1 MITDLRTSINSILYQ
16 RVTSPLFGTFLI
28 SWLVWN
34 WKIFYITFI
43 VESEKL
49 EQNRIDYIVNNLND
63 SGNLIWYPILSTI
76 ILITIIPFISNGA
89 YWISLKFEQWRI
101 DNKHKIERKQLL
113 TLEQSIQLRE
123 QLLDYEK
130 KFETLLKE
138 KDKEIKELK
147 LLIEKSSKEDG
158 TDVDGNIL
166 IGSKEDKEER
176 SAIEIFN
183 RLQDNEELKNSFYTI
198 SDSLQKG
205 ISDLTFNQNLD
216 SKALS
221 YFESN
226 DVIQHNGKGNY
237 KWTSKGQRVR
247 QLAFDL
253 DFK

>member
-28 SWLVWN
+28 SWLLWN
-34 WKIFYITFI
+34 WKIFYATFI
-43 VESEKL
+43 IESEKL
-49 EQNRIDYIVNNLND
+49 EQNRIDYIVENFND

-76 ILITIIPFISNGA
+76 ILITIIPFLSNGA

-113 TLEQSIQLRE
+113 TLEQSIQMRE

-130 KFETLLKE
+130 KFESLLNE

-147 LLIEKSSKEDG
+147 LLIEKAPTEGKDE
-158 TDVDGNIL
+158 DGNIT
-166 IGSKEDKEER
+166 IGSKADKEER
-176 SAIEIFN
+176 STIEIFN
-183 RLQDNEELKNSFYTI
+183 RLLQNESLKKSFYSI
-198 SDSLQKG
+198 SESLQRG

-216 SKALS
+216 TKDLS
-221 YFESN
+221 FFEAN
-226 DVIQHNGKGNY
+226 DIVQHNDKGNY
-237 KWTSKGQRVR
+237 RWTNKGKRLK
-247 QLAFDL
+247 QLVFDL

>member
-16 RVTSPLFGTFLI
+16 RVTSPFFGTFLI
-28 SWLVWN
+28 SWFVWN

-49 EQNRIDYIVNNLND
+49 EQNRIDYIVNNLD
-63 SGNLIWYPILSTI
+63 DPSNLIWYPILSTI

-130 KFETLLKE
+130 KFETLLNE
-138 KDKEIKELK
+138 KDEEIKKLK
-147 LLIEKSSKEDG
+147 LLIEKSSENNG
-158 TDVDGNIL
+158 TDENGNIL

-183 RLQDNEELKNSFYTI
+183 RLRDSDVLKNSFYTI

-205 ISDLTFNQNLD
+205 ISDLTYNQNLD

-221 YFESN
+221 YFEAN
-226 DVIQHNGKGNY
+226 DVIQHNGQGNY
-237 KWTSKGQRVR
+237 KWTRKGQRIR
-247 QLAFDL
+247 QLVFDL
-253 DFK
+253 DF

>member
-1 MITDLRTSINSILYQ
+1 M
-16 RVTSPLFGTFLI
+16 
-28 SWLVWN
+28 WN
-34 WKIFYITFI
+34 WKIFYVTFI
-43 VESEKL
+43 VDSDKL
-49 EQNRIDYIVNNLND
+49 DQNRIDYIVTNLND
-63 SGNLIWYPILSTI
+63 PGNLIWYPILSTI

-138 KDKEIKELK
+138 KDEEIKELK
-147 LLIEKSSKEDG
+147 LLIEKSSEEKNNQDR
-158 TDVDGNIL
+158 NIV
-166 IGSKEDKEER
+166 IDSDEDKEER

-183 RLQDNEELKNSFYTI
+183 KVKDNNKLLDSFYTI

-205 ISDLTFNQNLD
+205 ISDLTFNQRLD
-216 SKALS
+216 TKTLS
-221 YFESN
+221 FFEAN
-226 DVIQHNGKGNY
+226 DIIQHNGKGNY
-237 KWTSKGQRVR
+237 RWTTKGKRLR
-247 QLAFDL
+247 QLIFDL

>member
-49 EQNRIDYIVNNLND
+49 EQNRIDYIVTNLND
-63 SGNLIWYPILSTI
+63 PGNLIWYPILSTI

-138 KDKEIKELK
+138 KDEEIKELK
-147 LLIEKSSKEDG
+147 LLNEKSSEENGMDEN
-158 TDVDGNIL
+158 GNIL

-198 SDSLQKG
+198 SNSLQKG
-205 ISDLTFNQNLD
+205 ISDLTFNQNVD

-226 DVIQHNGKGNY
+226 DIIEHNGKGNY
-237 KWTSKGQRVR
+237 KWTKKGKRVK
-247 QLAFDL
+247 QLVFDL